1 MPVSNEGEKYRNA
14 PFISPARLRYDC
26 HLNRGL
32 SVIHYGQKSVAMPKN
47 ILFITAD
54 QWRGECLSS
63 LGHRVQTPHLDR
75 LAAQG
80 VLFRQH
86 YANAVPC
93 APSRAS
99 IHTGMYLQNH
109 RAGTNGTPLDARHSN
124 WALELRQAGYDPVL
138 FGYTDTAND
147 PRQFAADD
155 PVLRSYEGPL
165 PGIRPV
171 CMMGTYPQAWA
182 DWLAKQDVEVPE
194 QTFSLYTQRAEG
206 LEYEAGGAVPLPLAL
221 PADQHDTWF
230 MVDQVID
237 YLQVQQADAP
247 FNDPDTQQPFC
258 VHLSLL
264 RPHPPWIAPA
274 PYNEMYAPEGLKDY
288 TRASTPQEEA
298 QQHPFLANFLNRKHY
313 GATRDE
319 KKLAR
324 LKASYFGLMSEVDA
338 NLGRLFDY
346 LQAQDLWKDTLIVFT
361 SDHGEQMG
369 DHWLLGKL
377 GYFDQSYHIPLI
389 VFDPTQ
395 AADNTRGQMVDG
407 FTENIDIVPTLLTWA
422 GVEPPTQCDGKSL
435 LEGVHAGI
443 LPVGWRTEAHW
454 EYDFRDIPNGEPME
468 QSLGLTPHQCSLNV
482 IRSNDYKYVH
492 FTKLPPL
499 FFDLKKDPEE
509 LHNVANDP
517 AYLSLVLEYAQK
529 MLSWRMNHDEQTL
542 THLALTD
549 DGVVARPAPR
559 Y

>member
-1 MPVSNEGEKYRNA
+1 
-14 PFISPARLRYDC
+14 
-26 HLNRGL
+26 
-32 SVIHYGQKSVAMPKN
+32 MPKN

-63 LGHRVQTPHLDR
+63 LGHRVQTPHLDQ

-155 PVLRSYEGPL
+155 PIIKNYEGPL

-171 CMMGTYPQAWA
+171 CMMGTHPHAWA
-182 DWLAKQDVEVPE
+182 DWLRAKDVDVPQEV
-194 QTFSLYTQRAEG
+194 FNLYTDRAAG
-206 LEYEAGGAVPLPLAL
+206 LEYEAGGKTPLPLVVKAEE
-221 PADQHDTWF
+221 HDTWF

-237 YLQVQQADAP
+237 YLQTQQATVSEPRSDPRSEAP
-247 FNDPDTQQPFC
+247 QPFC

-264 RPHPPWIAPA
+264 RPHPPWVAPA
-274 PYNEMYAPEGLKDY
+274 PYNAMYAPTELQDY
-288 TRASTPQEEA
+288 TRARTAEDEA

-313 GATRDE
+313 KATDDAE
-319 KKLAR
+319 KLAR

-346 LQAQDLWKDTLIVFT
+346 LQAQNLWQDTLVVFT

-395 AADNTRGQMVDG
+395 AADRTRGQKLDG
-407 FTENIDIVPTLLTWA
+407 FTENIDIMPTLLNWA
-422 GVEPPTQCDGKSL
+422 GVEPPNQCDGRSL
-435 LEGVHAGI
+435 LDGVRNGV
-443 LPVGWRTEAHW
+443 LPAGWRTEAHW
-454 EYDFRDIPNGEPME
+454 EFDFRDIPNGESME

-482 IRSNDYKYVH
+482 IRSNHYKYVH

-499 FFDLKKDPEE
+499 FFDLKQDPEE
-509 LHNVANDP
+509 LHNLATDP
-517 AYLSLVLEYAQK
+517 EYLPLVLEYAQK

-542 THLALTD
+542 THIALTD
-549 DGVVARPAPR
+549 DGVVARPTPR